1 MSLKCIIM
9 CLFFS
14 LRHICW
20 NRVVL
25 WINIMYTIVTTYLHN
40 TEKEWQTGIFLS
52 IFIYLSFS
60 KHGVKSDLTIPF
72 FYQTNVLFI
81 YIGAKKM
88 DFLWAITRYCTMFTA
103 HKKFEKDGSMRRI
116 CDDKQRQSKILRYR
130 LCFGCK

>member
-1 MSLKCIIM
+1 MYNNVSI
-9 CLFFS
+9 FFS
-14 LRHICW
+14 TPHLLKKGSFVDQYNVYNCY
-20 NRVVL
+20 
-25 WINIMYTIVTTYLHN
+25 NIFTQHRKGMANGYL
-40 TEKEWQTGIFLS
+40 
-52 IFIYLSFS
+52 FIYLYIFS
-60 KHGVKSDLTIPF
+60 KHGVESDLTIPF

-116 CDDKQRQSKILRYR
+116 CGDKQRQSKNRHYR